1 MESYAAFE
9 QAVIST
15 AGIVKLVRQDQ
26 MTAPTPCSEWD
37 VRALL
42 NHVIGT
48 LWLGQALLGDSEPR
62 YAMAPGG
69 LPDTD
74 LAGTDP
80 AAAYSVASE
89 AALAAAGDGD
99 ALTRLHVTPL
109 GEMPGPILAGFT
121 TLDIFVHGWDLA
133 KATGQPVVLDD
144 AVADHVL
151 GFAQQTL
158 ASEEMRAGRIDPALA
173 VPETASVGDRLA
185 GFLGRQP

>member
-9 QAVIST
+9 QAVMST

-80 AAAYSVASE
+80 AAAYSVASG
-89 AALAAAGDGD
+89 AALAAASDGD

-133 KATGQPVVLDD
+133 KAIGQPVVLDD

-151 GFAQQTL
+151 GFAQQAL
-158 ASEEMRAGRIDPALA
+158 GSEEMRAGRIGLALA

>member
-9 QAVIST
+9 QAVMST

-42 NHVIGT
+42 NHMIGT
-48 LWLGQALLGDSEPR
+48 LWLGQALLGDSQPR

-74 LAGTDP
+74 LAGTGP
-80 AAAYSVASE
+80 AASYSVASE
-89 AALAAAGDGD
+89 AVLAAASDGD

-133 KATGQPVVLDD
+133 KAIGQPVVLDD

-151 GFAQQTL
+151 GFARQAL
-158 ASEEMRAGRIDPALA
+158 GSEEMRAGRIGPALA
-173 VPETASVGDRLA
+173 VPETAPVGDRLA

>member
-9 QAVIST
+9 QAVMST
-15 AGIVKLVRQDQ
+15 AGIVKIVRQDQ

-48 LWLGQALLGDSEPR
+48 LWLGHALLGDSEPR

-69 LPDTD
+69 LPNVD

-80 AAAYSVASE
+80 AAAYAEASE
-89 AALAAAGDGD
+89 AALTAANAGD
-99 ALTRLHVTPL
+99 ALTRLHATPL
-109 GEMPGPILAGFT
+109 GDMPGPVLAGFT
-121 TLDIFVHGWDLA
+121 TLDILVHGWDLA
-133 KATGQPVVLDD
+133 KAIGHPVVLDD
-144 AVADHVL
+144 SVAEHVM

-158 ASEEMRAGRIDPALA
+158 ATEEMRAGRIGPALA
-173 VPETASVGDRLA
+173 VPETASAGDRLA
-185 GFLGRQP
+185 GYLGRRP